1 MDVRVELLQRLPLPF
16 TVGSRYD
23 DIDAFAS
30 VSTCRYLAESSA
42 SLYREGDKRN
52 NSGDVSLRVVFL
64 GLVGCR
70 SLNIGNRDR
79 GRAEKRL
86 EFVLSSR
93 SW

>member
-1 MDVRVELLQRLPLPF
+1 MELLQRLSLLF

-30 VSTCRYLAESSA
+30 VSTCRDLAESSA
-42 SLYREGDKRN
+42 SLCREGDERDKT
-52 NSGDVSLRVVFL
+52 GDVSLRVVFL

-79 GRAEKRL
+79 GREEKRL

>member
-1 MDVRVELLQRLPLPF
+1 MQRLSLLF

-30 VSTCRYLAESSA
+30 VSTCRDLAESSA
-42 SLYREGDKRN
+42 SLCREGDERDKT
-52 NSGDVSLRVVFL
+52 GDVSLSVVFL

-70 SLNIGNRDR
+70 SWKIDNRDR
-79 GRAEKRL
+79 GRTEERL
-86 EFVLSSR
+86 DFFLSSR